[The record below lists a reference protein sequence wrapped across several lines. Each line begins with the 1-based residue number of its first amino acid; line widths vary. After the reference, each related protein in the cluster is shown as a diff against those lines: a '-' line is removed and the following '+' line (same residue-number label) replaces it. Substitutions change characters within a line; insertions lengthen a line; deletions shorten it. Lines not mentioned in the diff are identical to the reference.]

1 MLTIQPVPAPRPPPR
16 KSIPLHSADLE
27 VIVAANDTAPTEPIL
42 RALSAQQ
49 ATVIVDRTE
58 EEVRARVEAEIIA
71 IVRKA
76 LGTMMPPPR
85 TDHGASV
92 RWLVVG
98 LVTGAIVVYVLMAG
112 ALYDKEV
119 ALAMSRVGGPAPIF
133 TTSPVTHTAP
143 QPTTTC
149 STVSEGRSAS
159 SIPSYDVESLPR
171 HANSRRIATPKPVA
185 STNVDEEN
193 PYADVEIVSPE

>member
-1 MLTIQPVPAPRPPPR
+1 LHGWKNPHEATCTEHALARSPNMLPMRPRMLTIQPVPAPRPPPR

-42 RALSAQQ
+42 RALSAQH
-49 ATVIVDRTE
+49 ATAIVDRTE

-92 RWLVVG
+92 RWLVV
-98 LVTGAIVVYVLMAG
+98 
-112 ALYDKEV
+112 
-119 ALAMSRVGGPAPIF
+119 
-133 TTSPVTHTAP
+133 
-143 QPTTTC
+143 
-149 STVSEGRSAS
+149 
-159 SIPSYDVESLPR
+159 
-171 HANSRRIATPKPVA
+171 
-185 STNVDEEN
+185 
-193 PYADVEIVSPE
+193 